1 MEELYNQLKQAITV
15 LDTNIVVEEL
25 QNYNGF
31 KLTGTRG
38 RGMPSS

>member
-15 LDTNIVVEEL
+15 LDTNIFVEEL

-31 KLTGTRG
+31 KLTVI
-38 RGMPSS
+38 